1 MSNYQV
7 WLAVALVGTFLTI
20 FMLGLV
26 VDMALSTRRRYV
38 SVLQTQVGDTA
49 NSIANLRNEQL
60 RRSAL
65 ERLVLPFAG
74 KVISSITRVT
84 PLDLYGRVNRLIVLA
99 GNPPAL
105 TAERIVAFKIVGGI
119 AGLLVGLLMAPLVPF
134 TGFVLK
140 VGTVALFTL
149 IGYTLPSAAVAAR
162 ASKRQKEIRKALSDT
177 MDLLTISVEAGLGF
191 DAALGQVVRNVPGP
205 LSEEISRML
214 QEMQIGVSRTEAL
227 RHLTDRTEV
236 SELDGF
242 VLSMIQ
248 ADKYGV
254 GIAKVLRSQSQELRQ
269 KRRQRAEEKAQK
281 VALKL
286 LFPDRKSTRLNS
298 SHITISYAVFCLKKK
313 KTTSKRADARHRST
327 TSRTTAPVG

>member
-1 MSNYQV
+1 MSNNQV
-7 WLAVALVGTFLTI
+7 WLAVALVGTFMTI

-26 VDMALSTRRRYV
+26 VDMALSARRRYV
-38 SVLQTQVGDTA
+38 SVLRTHVGDTA
-49 NSIANLRNEQL
+49 DSIANLRNEQL

-74 KVISSITRVT
+74 KVISSITRLT

-99 GNPPAL
+99 GNPPAF
-105 TAERIVAFKIVGGI
+105 TAERIVAFKIVFGI
-119 AGLLVGLLMAPLVPF
+119 AGLVVGLMVTQLLPF
-134 TGFVLK
+134 TGFLK
-140 VGTVALFTL
+140 VGAVALLTL
-149 IGYTLPSAAVAAR
+149 TGYTVPSAAIAAR

-205 LSEEISRML
+205 LSDEISRML

-227 RHLTDRTEV
+227 RHLTERTEV
-236 SELDGF
+236 PELDGF

-269 KRRQRAEEKAQK
+269 KRRQRAEETAQK
-281 VALKL
+281 VPLKL
-286 LFPDRKSTRLNS
+286 LFP
-298 SHITISYAVFCLKKK
+298 TIFMLLPALFVVILGPGVIKIYESFIK
-313 KTTSKRADARHRST
+313 
-327 TSRTTAPVG
+327 

>member
-74 KVISSITRVT
+74 KVISSITRLT
-84 PLDLYGRVNRLIVLA
+84 PPDLYGRVNRLIVLA

-105 TAERIVAFKIVGGI
+105 TAERIVAFKIVFAIVGLV
-119 AGLLVGLLMAPLVPF
+119 AGLMLSPLLPF
-134 TGFVLK
+134 TGFLLK
-140 VGTVALFTL
+140 VGTVVLFTL
-149 IGYTLPSAAVAAR
+149 IGYTLPSATVAAR

-214 QEMQIGVSRTEAL
+214 QEMQIGVTRTEAL

-254 GIAKVLRSQSQELRQ
+254 GIAKVLRAQALELRQ
-269 KRRQRAEEKAQK
+269 KRRQRAEETAQK
-281 VALKL
+281 VPLKL
-286 LFPDRKSTRLNS
+286 LFPMIFMVLPALFIVILGPGIIKIAET
-298 SHITISYAVFCLKKK
+298 FFK
-313 KTTSKRADARHRST
+313 
-327 TSRTTAPVG
+327 

>member
-38 SVLQTQVGDTA
+38 SVLQSQVGDTA

-74 KVISSITRVT
+74 KVISSITRLT

-105 TAERIVAFKIVGGI
+105 TAERIVAFKIVFAIVGLV
-119 AGLLVGLLMAPLVPF
+119 AGLMLSPLLPF
-134 TGFVLK
+134 TGFLLK
-140 VGTVALFTL
+140 VGTVVLFTL
-149 IGYTLPSAAVAAR
+149 IGYTLPSATVAAR

-214 QEMQIGVSRTEAL
+214 QEMQIGVTRTEAL

-254 GIAKVLRSQSQELRQ
+254 GIAKVLRAQALELRQ
-269 KRRQRAEEKAQK
+269 KRRQRAEEAAQK
-281 VALKL
+281 VPLKL
-286 LFPDRKSTRLNS
+286 LFPMIFMVLPALFIVILGPGIIKIAET
-298 SHITISYAVFCLKKK
+298 FFK
-313 KTTSKRADARHRST
+313 
-327 TSRTTAPVG
+327 

>member
-1 MSNYQV
+1 MSNNQV

-20 FMLGLV
+20 FMFGLV
-26 VDMALSTRRRYV
+26 VDMALSKRRRYV
-38 SVLQTQVGDTA
+38 SVLRTHVGDTA
-49 NSIANLRNEQL
+49 DSIANLRNEQL

-74 KVISSITRVT
+74 KVISSITRLT

-99 GNPPAL
+99 GNPPAF
-105 TAERIVAFKIVGGI
+105 TAERIVAFKIVFAI
-119 AGLLVGLLMAPLVPF
+119 VGLVVGLMLAPLLPF
-134 TGFVLK
+134 TSFLLK
-140 VGTVALFTL
+140 VGTVALLTL
-149 IGYTLPSAAVAAR
+149 TGYTVPSAAIAAR

-191 DAALGQVVRNVPGP
+191 DAALAQVVRNVPGP
-205 LSEEISRML
+205 LSEEVSRML

-254 GIAKVLRSQSQELRQ
+254 GIAKVLRAQAQELRQ
-269 KRRQRAEEKAQK
+269 KRRQRAEETAQK
-281 VALKL
+281 VPLKL
-286 LFPDRKSTRLNS
+286 LFPMIFMVLPALFIVILGPGAIKVYES
-298 SHITISYAVFCLKKK
+298 FFK
-313 KTTSKRADARHRST
+313 
-327 TSRTTAPVG
+327 

>member
-38 SVLQTQVGDTA
+38 SVLQSQVGDTA

-74 KVISSITRVT
+74 KVISSITRLT

-105 TAERIVAFKIVGGI
+105 TAERIVAFKIVFAIVGLV
-119 AGLLVGLLMAPLVPF
+119 AGLMLSPLLPF
-134 TGFVLK
+134 TGFLLK
-140 VGTVALFTL
+140 VGTVVLFTL
-149 IGYTLPSAAVAAR
+149 IGYTLPSATVAAR

-205 LSEEISRML
+205 LSEEIARML
-214 QEMQIGVSRTEAL
+214 QEMQIGVTRTEAL

-254 GIAKVLRSQSQELRQ
+254 GIAKVLRAQALELRQ
-269 KRRQRAEEKAQK
+269 KRRQRAEEAAQK
-281 VALKL
+281 VPLKL
-286 LFPDRKSTRLNS
+286 LFPMIFMVLPALFIVILGPGIIKIAET
-298 SHITISYAVFCLKKK
+298 FFK
-313 KTTSKRADARHRST
+313 
-327 TSRTTAPVG
+327 

>member
-1 MSNYQV
+1 MSNNQV

-38 SVLQTQVGDTA
+38 SVLRTHVGDTA
-49 NSIANLRNEQL
+49 DSIANLRNEQL

-74 KVISSITRVT
+74 KVISSITRLT

-99 GNPPAL
+99 GNPPAF
-105 TAERIVAFKIVGGI
+105 TAERIVAFKIVFAI
-119 AGLLVGLLMAPLVPF
+119 VGLVVGLMLAPLLPF
-134 TGFVLK
+134 TSFVLK
-140 VGTVALFTL
+140 VGTVALLTL
-149 IGYTLPSAAVAAR
+149 TGYTVPSAAIAAR

-205 LSEEISRML
+205 LSEEVSRML

-254 GIAKVLRSQSQELRQ
+254 GIAKVLRAQAQEIRQ
-269 KRRQRAEEKAQK
+269 KRRQRAEETAQK
-281 VALKL
+281 IPLKL
-286 LFPDRKSTRLNS
+286 LFPMIFMVLPALFIVILGPGAIKVYES
-298 SHITISYAVFCLKKK
+298 FFK
-313 KTTSKRADARHRST
+313 
-327 TSRTTAPVG
+327 

>member
-1 MSNYQV
+1 MSNNQV
-7 WLAVALVGTFLTI
+7 WLAVALVGTFGTI

-26 VDMALSTRRRYV
+26 VDMALSSRRRYV
-38 SVLQTQVGDTA
+38 SVLRTHVGDTA
-49 NSIANLRNEQL
+49 DSIANLRNDQL

-74 KVISSITRVT
+74 KVISSITRLT

-99 GNPPAL
+99 GNPPAF
-105 TAERIVAFKIVGGI
+105 TAERIVAFKIVFGI
-119 AGLLVGLLMAPLVPF
+119 AGLVVGLMLAQLLPF
-134 TGFVLK
+134 TGFLK
-140 VGTVALFTL
+140 VGVVALLTL
-149 IGYTLPSAAVAAR
+149 TGYTIPSAAIAAR

-205 LSEEISRML
+205 LSDEISRML

-227 RHLTDRTEV
+227 RHLTERTEV
-236 SELDGF
+236 PELDGF

-269 KRRQRAEEKAQK
+269 KRRQRAEETAQK
-281 VALKL
+281 VPLKL
-286 LFPDRKSTRLNS
+286 LFP
-298 SHITISYAVFCLKKK
+298 TIFMLLPALFIVILGPGVIKIYESFIK
-313 KTTSKRADARHRST
+313 
-327 TSRTTAPVG
+327 